1 MKPAKK
7 KPAAKSKGIDTT
19 PKIPV
24 LGFSLRNKSDA
35 AYRKR
40 QDVLRSQGVK
50 FSFRSNAKLTPQR
63 KSAITR
69 QIRKKTEFLNPK
81 NNFQFVPIPTAKLRK
96 LRQRGEIAA
105 QQITSKGA
113 YLPKPKKM
121 RGKKTTFRVDNNGHV
136 ETKTGKFISTFKK
149 FRSMDVVADPS
160 IIQKYG
166 EKIGAEKVFVS
177 IKGHR
182 ADKST
187 KTGYSLKYFAQ
198 YFDLNVA
205 EDIEDAQD
213 NEDSPSAFR
222 NWFAVEF
229 ISYKWG
235 NVASTKGKSKNKNR
249 RQK

>member
-1 MKPAKK
+1 
-7 KPAAKSKGIDTT
+7 
-19 PKIPV
+19 
-24 LGFSLRNKSDA
+24 
-35 AYRKR
+35 
-40 QDVLRSQGVK
+40 
-50 FSFRSNAKLTPQR
+50 
-63 KSAITR
+63 
-69 QIRKKTEFLNPK
+69 
-81 NNFQFVPIPTAKLRK
+81 
-96 LRQRGEIAA
+96 
-105 QQITSKGA
+105 
-113 YLPKPKKM
+113 
-121 RGKKTTFRVDNNGHV
+121 
-136 ETKTGKFISTFKK
+136 
-149 FRSMDVVADPS
+149 MDVVADPS